1 MMDEQN
7 MVHTHNGTL
16 FSLKQEGNP
25 DTGYT
30 TWMDSEDIVLGEIS
44 QTQKEK

>member
-1 MMDEQN
+1 MGKQI
-7 MVHTHNGTL
+7 VAYTHNGTL